1 MSINLAGVRL
11 RVETDLDDVTL
22 QLILDRAVQ
31 AIERSAGKASS
42 ETETFSDARGAQFIA
57 LVRRSTSI
65 TSITERATLSTD
77 PAVTLSTDDWRM
89 VGDYKILRLST
100 GTNSRSRWGREI
112 VVAYVPEID
121 ADLRDSV
128 TLDLVQM
135 IVEFRALDKEKVG
148 DWSGEQTDYQKRRK
162 ALLATVR
169 EGRSP
174 VL

>member
-1 MSINLAGVRL
+1 MSINLAGVKL

-22 QLILDRAVQ
+22 QLILDAQVQ
-31 AIERSAGKASS
+31 SIERAAGKAAS
-42 ETETFSDARGAQFIA
+42 ETETFSDARGAQFVA
-57 LVRRSTSI
+57 LTRRSTSI
-65 TSITERATLSTD
+65 SSITERATLQTD
-77 PAVTLSTDDWRM
+77 PAVTLSTDDWRK
-89 VGDYKILRLST
+89 VGDYRILRLAT
-100 GTNSRSRWGREI
+100 GTNARSRWGREI
-112 VVAYVPEID
+112 VVVYVPEID

-135 IVEFRALDKEKVG
+135 VVEFRALDSEKVG
-148 DWSGEQTDYQKRRK
+148 DHAGSQKDYTKRRK